1 MRLLLSWWNLSRE
14 RLGEFEFEF
23 APSCEQSE
31 HASSRL
37 PSELMLT
44 NSIYVP
50 DDGYLAKV
58 SEICKKY
65 NVLLICDEI
74 QTGLCR
80 TGKM

>member
-1 MRLLLSWWNLSRE
+1 MSPGCE
-14 RLGEFEFEF
+14 R
-23 APSCEQSE
+23 SE
-31 HASSRL
+31 LAKSRL
-37 PSELMLT
+37 PFESALT
-44 NSIYVP
+44 DRIFVP

-80 TGKM
+80 TGKMYVFLLDLPK

>member
-1 MRLLLSWWNLSRE
+1 MNR
-14 RLGEFEFEF
+14 
-23 APSCEQSE
+23 
-31 HASSRL
+31 
-37 PSELMLT
+37 
-44 NSIYVP
+44 IYVP

-80 TGKM
+80 TGKMYVSLLYFLNDLWANHDTS